1 MRETDDLCGAGE
13 AIIEMREASSSSSSL
28 SSSGEAII
36 EMREAE
42 NGGDSSESEVEGGE
56 EVGYL
61 PIPALHRPPS
71 LRKKQTDKQQR
82 R

>member
-1 MRETDDLCGAGE
+1 MRETDDLCG
-13 AIIEMREASSSSSSL
+13 
-28 SSSGEAII
+28 SGEAII

-71 LRKKQTDKQQR
+71 LRDKQTNKQQR

>member
-1 MRETDDLCGAGE
+1 MKA
-13 AIIEMREASSSSSSL
+13 
-28 SSSGEAII
+28 GEAII

-56 EVGYL
+56 EVGYH
-61 PIPALHRPPS
+61 PIPYYIAKANTTVIQVREKRTEQKDIPINN
-71 LRKKQTDKQQR
+71 R

>member
-1 MRETDDLCGAGE
+1 MKA
-13 AIIEMREASSSSSSL
+13 
-28 SSSGEAII
+28 GEAII

-56 EVGYL
+56 EVGYH
-61 PIPALHRPPS
+61 PIPYYIEKSQHNGNTS
-71 LRKKQTDKQQR
+71 QRKRTEQKDIPINNR